1 MIEPTSDRRREELL
15 SKRRETPM
23 TSRTKNWIAVL
34 AIFSMSQ
41 TLGAVDSS
49 LADMAAAFHISFST
63 ALYCSTVA
71 SLVAVFSCMLAG
83 VVVGRRLSY
92 RTVALASAI
101 LLVVGGVLPML
112 AGRFAVL
119 LVFRGV
125 FGLGIGGMMSLQT
138 STATTMVEENAR
150 SKILGIGTACAFAM
164 TGILQYV
171 GGVLAREHWN
181 RVFLTH
187 LLLLIPLAL
196 IVICMPKG
204 KDEAL
209 AGKEKKKA
217 HPRPLA
223 IIICLMWGICS
234 VVIAPLLI
242 GCSFLSSAIT
252 PSTVIAG
259 IVAACFTL
267 GNMIGGLLF
276 PFLYKLTKR
285 RSLPTALVIAAVGM
299 FGCTAARVIPLLCI
313 SMLIAGIGM
322 ANLCSSI
329 MIVLGLIS
337 DPESISLVSSLLM
350 ASQCIFTFLSSSWA
364 TIIGNIT
371 GDALYTPIRIGV
383 LIYLIF
389 AVIQF
394 IRSPFP
400 KAENA
405 PTESS

>member
-1 MIEPTSDRRREELL
+1 MS
-15 SKRRETPM
+15 
-23 TSRTKNWIAVL
+23 SRAKIWTAVFS
-34 AIFSMSQ
+34 IFAMAQ
-41 TLGAVDSS
+41 TLGGMDSALS
-49 LADMAAAFHISFST
+49 DMAAAFHISSAN
-63 ALYCSTVA
+63 ALYCSTAA
-71 SLVAVFSCMLAG
+71 SLVAVFSCMAVGFIAG
-83 VVVGRRLSY
+83 KRMSY
-92 RTVALASAI
+92 RSVALI
-101 LLVVGGVLPML
+101 GGVLMVVGGVLPML
-112 AGRFAVL
+112 AHTFAL
-119 LVFRGV
+119 LLTFRGV
-125 FGLGIGGMMSLQT
+125 FGIGMGIMMSLQT
-138 STATTMVEENAR
+138 TTATALVEEKSR
-150 SKILGIGTACAFAM
+150 SKVIGIGTCIAFA
-164 TGILQYV
+164 TTSILQYV
-171 GGVLAREHWN
+171 GGVLAKEQWN

-187 LLLLIPLAL
+187 LLLLIPLIL

-209 AGKEKKKA
+209 AGREKKKA

-267 GNMIGGLLF
+267 GNMVGGLLF
-276 PFLYKLTKR
+276 PLLYKLTKR

-329 MIVLGLIS
+329 MMVLGLIS

-350 ASQCIFTFLSSSWA
+350 ACQCIFTFLSSSWA
-364 TIIGNIT
+364 TVIGNIT

-400 KAENA
+400 KTGQAPAE
-405 PTESS
+405 S

>member
-1 MIEPTSDRRREELL
+1 
-15 SKRRETPM
+15 M

-83 VVVGRRLSY
+83 VVVGRRISY
-92 RTVALASAI
+92 RTVALASAV

-187 LLLLIPLAL
+187 LILLIPLVAL
-196 IVICMPKG
+196 VFFMPKRT
-204 KDEAL
+204 DETAAAQERH
-209 AGKEKKKA
+209 AGRRTP
-217 HPRPLA
+217 PRPLA
-223 IIICLMWGICS
+223 VALCIVGGICGL
-234 VVIAPLLI
+234 VIAPLLI
-242 GCSFLSSAIT
+242 GCSFLSSVIVD
-252 PSTVIAG
+252 STVVAG
-259 IVAACFTL
+259 LVAACFTI
-267 GNMIGGLLF
+267 GNMAGGLGF
-276 PFLYKLTKR
+276 PFFQRLTKR
-285 RSLPTALVIAAVGM
+285 RCLGVSLLIMAVGIYS
-299 FGCTAARVIPLLCI
+299 CAVVHTIPLLCI
-313 SMLIAGIGM
+313 AIFVAGIGM
-322 ANLCSSI
+322 ATTCSGL
-329 MIVLGLIS
+329 MLVLSLIS
-337 DPESISLVSSLLM
+337 SRDNVAFVSALFS
-350 ASQCIFTFLSSSWA
+350 ACQCIGIFLSSSWA
-364 TIIGNIT
+364 AAIGHIT
-371 GDALYTPIRIGV
+371 GDALYMPIIVGAV
-383 LIYLIF
+383 VDAVMMLIF
-389 AVIQF
+389 F

-400 KAENA
+400 KMDRTPAAAE
-405 PTESS
+405 

>member
-1 MIEPTSDRRREELL
+1 
-15 SKRRETPM
+15 M

-49 LADMAAAFHISFST
+49 LADMAAAFHISFSA

-138 STATTMVEENAR
+138 STATTMVEESAR

-187 LLLLIPLAL
+187 LILLIPWLRWCSLCRNARTR
-196 IVICMPKG
+196 PPRRR
-204 KDEAL
+204 KDTPTD
-209 AGKEKKKA
+209 GR
-217 HPRPLA
+217 RP
-223 IIICLMWGICS
+223 
-234 VVIAPLLI
+234 
-242 GCSFLSSAIT
+242 
-252 PSTVIAG
+252 
-259 IVAACFTL
+259 
-267 GNMIGGLLF
+267 GLLQ
-276 PFLYKLTKR
+276 LR
-285 RSLPTALVIAAVGM
+285 CV
-299 FGCTAARVIPLLCI
+299 
-313 SMLIAGIGM
+313 
-322 ANLCSSI
+322 
-329 MIVLGLIS
+329 
-337 DPESISLVSSLLM
+337 
-350 ASQCIFTFLSSSWA
+350 SWA
-364 TIIGNIT
+364 
-371 GDALYTPIRIGV
+371 AS
-383 LIYLIF
+383 
-389 AVIQF
+389 AVW
-394 IRSPFP
+394 
-400 KAENA
+400 
-405 PTESS
+405 